1 MVVAVVVKDTEHMAK
16 SAISM
21 RQPSNGYAGMH
32 TLNKNKKMFSQH
44 PSYASAP
51 TKLSRGHSLM
61 SVLPVANAKLATHP
75 ASIGACVNGPA
86 NETKKSPLA
95 SVASELVH
103 QHREEEQH
111 ASERLQREKEETR
124 RKRGEHQ
131 REHDVG
137 V

>member
-1 MVVAVVVKDTEHMAK
+1 MMVVAVVVKDTEHMAK

-61 SVLPVANAKLATHP
+61 SVLPVANAKLATP
-75 ASIGACVNGPA
+75 
-86 NETKKSPLA
+86 
-95 SVASELVH
+95 
-103 QHREEEQH
+103 
-111 ASERLQREKEETR
+111 
-124 RKRGEHQ
+124 GEHRRVRQ
-131 REHDVG
+131 WTRERDKKVSLGVRRVDVH
-137 V
+137 VC

>member
-1 MVVAVVVKDTEHMAK
+1 MMVVAVVVKDTEHMAK

-95 SVASELVH
+95 SVASTFTY
-103 QHREEEQH
+103 
-111 ASERLQREKEETR
+111 ASPPSGQSKI
-124 RKRGEHQ
+124 
-131 REHDVG
+131 
-137 V
+137 